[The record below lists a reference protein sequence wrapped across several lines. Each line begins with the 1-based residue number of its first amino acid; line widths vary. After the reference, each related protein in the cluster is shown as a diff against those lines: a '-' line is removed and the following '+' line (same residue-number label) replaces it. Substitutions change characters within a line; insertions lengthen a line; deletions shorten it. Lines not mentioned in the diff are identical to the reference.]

1 MSIVAMLY
9 LADFVYN
16 LSMMLVLF
24 AIVGVTF
31 FGLSTIHN
39 ASVDETNPISPNGKK
54 AAILA
59 AISLGLCT
67 FIPSKQTIY
76 MMAAT
81 SYTQELAA
89 NPKVTEMGDKVYK
102 LLNEK
107 LDEALEKKK

>member
-16 LSMMLVLF
+16 LSTVLVIF
-24 AIVGVTF
+24 AAVGIAY
-31 FGLSTIHN
+31 FGISTIDN
-39 ASVDETNPISPNGKK
+39 ATRGINPISPNGKK

-59 AISLGLCT
+59 AISFGLCT
-67 FIPSKQTIY
+67 FIPSKKTMY
-76 MMAAT
+76 MMAAA

-89 NPKVTEMGDKVYK
+89 TPKVTEIGDKVYK